1 MNDALLIPLLLVFTA
16 ISVVVIAKTGRDI
29 WREMK
34 DAKGDVEDETRR
46 ERRTEERKNA
56 RIRKEIERW
65 REGL

>member
-1 MNDALLIPLLLVFTA
+1 MNDAQLIPAVLLL
-16 ISVVVIAKTGRDI
+16 SVITIAVCYAVMRSI
-29 WREMK
+29 LRENENGPA
-34 DAKGDVEDETRR
+34 DEDESRT